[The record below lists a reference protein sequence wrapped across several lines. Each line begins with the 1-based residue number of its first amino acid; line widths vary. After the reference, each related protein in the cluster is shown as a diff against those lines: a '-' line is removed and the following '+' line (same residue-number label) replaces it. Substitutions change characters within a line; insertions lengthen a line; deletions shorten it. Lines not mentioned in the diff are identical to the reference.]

1 MGLDVVL
8 EYAGSGHSLGSINLI
23 DCVFQP
29 IKHATR
35 RQRQVANMVV
45 WAGRLQ
51 CKVASLCQ
59 DTNASTCPWLVKVS
73 LGHNGTDLTPNPS
86 RGVHVEHAK
95 RRPQDRWQ
103 PTQETCQAWDSLSAL
118 QDYNQNQPSYMT
130 DAALVLAVSFYSQVD
145 MCVGNCIACACLN
158 TRISEELTQAF
169 HVLRSFGRQVL
180 SSCYKTELLIATA
193 PLMAVSGAYYYGPHY
208 QTVKMMISCCDKAAL
223 LELVRINGTLL
234 RFSAKE
240 LRDDLDVVVAATNQ
254 SAEALKYASETL
266 RDSYFVVKKAV
277 RKQGNALE
285 FASLRLRDCFNT
297 VMAAVTNFGNALEF
311 ASSRLQSNF
320 LIVSAAVKR
329 SCRALQFASAAMKD
343 NETIVCSACAKP
355 YGCIALSIA
364 SKRLRSD
371 PRVVRKAAMT
381 NADVLWSA
389 QCTVQE
395 LEDIA
400 VDIVT
405 TSPREF
411 LKLRPSILE
420 SKRFVLTVI
429 DKLSA
434 KHLDI
439 VVANLLPCWK
449 NSAEVMSL
457 VKKKN
462 PGCFKHASVRLKEL
476 FESKNTA
483 S

>member
-1 MGLDVVL
+1 
-8 EYAGSGHSLGSINLI
+8 
-23 DCVFQP
+23 
-29 IKHATR
+29 
-35 RQRQVANMVV
+35 
-45 WAGRLQ
+45 
-51 CKVASLCQ
+51 
-59 DTNASTCPWLVKVS
+59 
-73 LGHNGTDLTPNPS
+73 
-86 RGVHVEHAK
+86 
-95 RRPQDRWQ
+95 
-103 PTQETCQAWDSLSAL
+103 
-118 QDYNQNQPSYMT
+118 
-130 DAALVLAVSFYSQVD
+130 
-145 MCVGNCIACACLN
+145 
-158 TRISEELTQAF
+158 
-169 HVLRSFGRQVL
+169 
-180 SSCYKTELLIATA
+180 
-193 PLMAVSGAYYYGPHY
+193 
-208 QTVKMMISCCDKAAL
+208 
-223 LELVRINGTLL
+223 
-234 RFSAKE
+234 
-240 LRDDLDVVVAATNQ
+240 
-254 SAEALKYASETL
+254 
-266 RDSYFVVKKAV
+266 
-277 RKQGNALE
+277 
-285 FASLRLRDCFNT
+285 
-297 VMAAVTNFGNALEF
+297 
-311 ASSRLQSNF
+311 
-320 LIVSAAVKR
+320 
-329 SCRALQFASAAMKD
+329 
-343 NETIVCSACAKP
+343 
-355 YGCIALSIA
+355 
-364 SKRLRSD
+364 
-371 PRVVRKAAMT
+371 MT